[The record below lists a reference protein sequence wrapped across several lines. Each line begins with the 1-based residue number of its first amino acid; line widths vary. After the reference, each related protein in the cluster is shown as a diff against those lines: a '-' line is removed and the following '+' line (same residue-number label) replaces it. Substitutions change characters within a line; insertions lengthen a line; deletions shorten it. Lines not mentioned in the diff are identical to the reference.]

1 MASQVQAVK
10 ALFEK
15 HSIETVSAQIEEM
28 NTEVEPES
36 VIDPSKV
43 EEPPK
48 TEEEAVEPPE
58 VEESPK
64 TEEEAVEA
72 PEVEEP
78 PGKTEEEAVE
88 PPEVEESPK
97 TEEEAVE
104 APEVEESPKIEET
117 SEIEEESPKVEET
130 SETEE
135 ESPKIEETPE
145 TEEESPKVEETPE
158 TAVESPKVEET
169 PETAV
174 ESPKV
179 EETPETAVES
189 PKVEET
195 PNTEEESPKVE
206 ETPETEEGAE
216 TAVES
221 PKVEETPETEEES
234 PKVEETTE
242 TKEETPETE
251 EESPKVEE
259 TPETAV
265 EAPKRGPV
273 EVDPTI
279 KLNIFENAFDEE
291 VCEKLKGIIT
301 KNMVDSTITT
311 TVENFRKSKT
321 SIIDINEPLIHIVNK
336 KICDIIGADIVR
348 GEPIQG
354 IHYEEGGFFKPH
366 TDYFEANELHLCGK
380 SGNREMTAI
389 LYVDDV
395 SEEQEGELVFP
406 ILTKRIKPRKGMLVF
421 WNNMR
426 GTSPL
431 YTTLN
436 EERPLKSGSKSCLIK
451 YIREKP
457 FF

>member
-1 MASQVQAVK
+1 MAV
-10 ALFEK
+10 
-15 HSIETVSAQIEEM
+15 
-28 NTEVEPES
+28 
-36 VIDPSKV
+36 
-43 EEPPK
+43 
-48 TEEEAVEPPE
+48 
-58 VEESPK
+58 
-64 TEEEAVEA
+64 
-72 PEVEEP
+72 
-78 PGKTEEEAVE
+78 
-88 PPEVEESPK
+88 
-97 TEEEAVE
+97 
-104 APEVEESPKIEET
+104 
-117 SEIEEESPKVEET
+117 
-130 SETEE
+130 
-135 ESPKIEETPE
+135 
-145 TEEESPKVEETPE
+145 
-158 TAVESPKVEET
+158 
-169 PETAV
+169 
-174 ESPKV
+174 
-179 EETPETAVES
+179 
-189 PKVEET
+189 
-195 PNTEEESPKVE
+195 
-206 ETPETEEGAE
+206 
-216 TAVES
+216 
-221 PKVEETPETEEES
+221 ES

-242 TKEETPETE
+242 TEEEPEMAVESPKVEETTETE

-291 VCEKLKGIIT
+291 VCDKLKGIIT

>member
-1 MASQVQAVK
+1 MEEQTTEAEEPVVVEQ
-10 ALFEK
+10 EK
-15 HSIETVSAQIEEM
+15 NDEADELV
-28 NTEVEPES
+28 V
-36 VIDPSKV
+36 V
-43 EEPPK
+43 EEQT
-48 TEEEAVEPPE
+48 TEAEEPDAVEEQTTEAEEPVVVEQEKNDEADELVVVEEQTTEAEEPDAVEEQTTEAEEPVVVEQEKNDE
-58 VEESPK
+58 VEESTSIEAEEPS
-64 TEEEAVEA
+64 TEEQSELVDEQTHTD
-72 PEVEEP
+72 P
-78 PGKTEEEAVE
+78 
-88 PPEVEESPK
+88 
-97 TEEEAVE
+97 
-104 APEVEESPKIEET
+104 IEET
-117 SEIEEESPKVEET
+117 TIEDALKET
-130 SETEE
+130 
-135 ESPKIEETPE
+135 KIEPKPSVPE
-145 TEEESPKVEETPE
+145 PVSK
-158 TAVESPKVEET
+158 K
-169 PETAV
+169 
-174 ESPKV
+174 
-179 EETPETAVES
+179 
-189 PKVEET
+189 
-195 PNTEEESPKVE
+195 
-206 ETPETEEGAE
+206 
-216 TAVES
+216 
-221 PKVEETPETEEES
+221 
-234 PKVEETTE
+234 
-242 TKEETPETE
+242 
-251 EESPKVEE
+251 
-259 TPETAV
+259 
-265 EAPKRGPV
+265 GPV

-291 VCEKLKGIIT
+291 VCDKLKGIIT

-395 SEEQEGELVFP
+395 TEEQEGELVFP

-426 GTSPL
+426 GASPL

-436 EERPLKSGSKSCLIK
+436 EERPLKSGSKSSLIK